1 MISATSFYSQKV
13 ETLRNSCEFAPN
25 PDAYPEM
32 HSINVHVERRLQE
45 NKRNSTTHSY
55 FQG

>member
-32 HSINVHVERRLQE
+32 HSTNVQRRLQE
-45 NKRNSTTHSY
+45 NKRNSTKHSY